1 MTDASN
7 RNRTPAG
14 VPTGGEFAQ
23 NSRDDATGALGLP
36 PVTVTDLRP
45 GDTVDMNDVVSDYVD
60 RSFDGVL
67 DDEDD
72 GEWMKG
78 NHVVREVREGAG
90 GTTRVILDDY
100 EWTFNPNDTV
110 SVVGRAPE
118 SQPGSDSSSFAGLA
132 SYQTAATIK
141 TEQPKIGYS
150 PDPSLVDVVAPS
162 TGSGMTFE
170 IGVKE
175 GGALTLYPK
184 DLGSLD
190 ASNSFDRVTVR
201 NVGGNLV
208 AEGEIN
214 AGNFADA
221 HESRVLDENRAK
233 IDEYLSDFHMR
244 LPKNVP
250 DWSKVTIIRD
260 IDLSAHQSTLQ
271 GADGQYRP
279 QVYTDDIN
287 DVVNEDRKPHAAY
300 NEWIR
305 EGRMAQGIRQH
316 VGLALR

>member
-1 MTDASN
+1 MTDVSN

-23 NSRDDATGALGLP
+23 NSRDDANGALGFP

-60 RSFDGVL
+60 RSFDAVL
-67 DDEDD
+67 DDEDN

-118 SQPGSDSSSFAGLA
+118 AQSGSDSSSFAGLA

-170 IGVKE
+170 IGVKD
-175 GGALTLYPK
+175 GGALTLHPK

-201 NVGGNLV
+201 NVGGTLV
-208 AEGEIN
+208 AEGEIG
-214 AGNFADA
+214 AGNVADTKDA
-221 HESRVLDENRAK
+221 AFMDANRAK
-233 IDEYLSDFHMR
+233 VDAYLANFDMR
-244 LPKNVP
+244 LPAHVP
-250 DWSKVTIIRD
+250 DWTQVTIIRD
-260 IDLSAHQSTLQ
+260 LDLSGHQSTLQ
-271 GADGQYRP
+271 GPDGQYRP
-279 QVYTDDIN
+279 QVYTDNIN
-287 DVVNEDRKPHAAY
+287 EEVTKDRAHHYAY